1 MLHKDDRKFFK
12 EQLAKLPP
20 AYIQKAKEGYQAVY
34 EAAYET
40 EPIEHK
46 KSNAARRAAN
56 IRLREF
62 VDKVNYRG

>member
-1 MLHKDDRKFFK
+1 MLHKHDKKWFN

-34 EAAYET
+34 EAAYEA

-56 IRLREF
+56 IRLRLYVERIN
-62 VDKVNYRG
+62 KE